1 MKRLSRKKNIKKT
14 LTNMTSKTT
23 IDNKLTA
30 EALLLELM
38 LEYGI
43 NLEDRIICLTGEVN
57 DNMYDIFEVGMAKME
72 SQSKATITVKIN
84 SPGGST
90 YSAMGIIGRLTE
102 SKCRVITKGYGHV
115 MSAATLILA
124 SGDKRLMST
133 DAFFMW
139 HEASYDVSGRHS
151 ENKALVAQVEREEKL
166 WAEKMAERSNE
177 SAEHWTDNGIGID
190 AYFSAEE
197 LKELEVVDELF

>member
-1 MKRLSRKKNIKKT
+1 MS
-14 LTNMTSKTT
+14 SKTT

-57 DNMYDIFEVGMAKME
+57 QNMYDIFEVGMAKME
-72 SQSKATITVKIN
+72 SQSKATIIVKIN

-90 YSAMGIIGRLTE
+90 YDAMGIIGRLKE
-102 SKCRVITKGYGHV
+102 SKCRIITKGYGHV

-124 SGDKRLMST
+124 SGDKRLMSS

-139 HEASYDVSGRHS
+139 HEASYGMDGRHS
-151 ENKALVAQVEREEKL
+151 ENKALVAQVDREERF
-166 WAEKMAERSNE
+166 WADRMAERSNE
-177 SAEHWTDNGIGID
+177 DAEYWSSNGIGID
-190 AYFSAEE
+190 AYFTAEE
-197 LKELEVVDELF
+197 LKDKEVVDELF

>member
-1 MKRLSRKKNIKKT
+1 MKRQNRKRAINKN
-14 LTNMTSKTT
+14 LTNMSSKTSV
-23 IDNKLTA
+23 DNKLTA

-38 LEYGI
+38 LGYGI
-43 NLEDRIICLTGEVN
+43 NLEDRIICLTGDISQE
-57 DNMYDIFEVGMAKME
+57 MYDVFEVGMAKME

-90 YSAMGIIGRLTE
+90 YAAMGIIGRLKE
-102 SKCRVITKGYGHV
+102 SKCRIITKGYGHV

-124 SGDKRLMST
+124 SGDKCLMSN

-139 HEASYDVSGRHS
+139 HESSYEISGRHS
-151 ENKALVAQVEREEKL
+151 ENKALVAQVEREERF
-166 WAEKMAERSNE
+166 WIERMVERSNQNFE
-177 SAEHWTDNGIGID
+177 FWSKNGIGID

-197 LKELEVVDELF
+197 LKDLEVIDELF